1 MFKFILTLT
10 LSLTVF
16 AAVASSDQLTSA
28 PSAGK
33 NLQVIVQN
41 EAVAPGLCRLHFE
54 DDTTKDVACTQ
65 TIAE

>member
-28 PSAGK
+28 PASGK

-54 DDTTKDVACTQ
+54 DSTTKDVACTQ

>member
-1 MFKFILTLT
+1 MLKFIVTLT

-28 PSAGK
+28 PTASKG
-33 NLQVIVQN
+33 LQVIVQN

-54 DDTTKDVACTQ
+54 DASTKDVTCH
-65 TIAE
+65 